1 MALTRAFLRGLK
13 LDEEQVSAIIE
24 AHAETV
30 DGLKAVQ
37 SDLADKLKAAEE
49 KLNAPTED
57 WEQKYNATVAEF
69 EAFKTDTAAKAAR
82 QAKEAA
88 YRQQLIRQGVSEKRI
103 DGIMRYDAE
112 TIDALELDEHGAIKD
127 ADAVS
132 KGIGERWSDF
142 ITTTTTAGAPVA
154 SPPQNTGKAYT
165 LDDIRGMSAAEINN
179 NWEAVKASLRQS

>member
-57 WEQKYNATVAEF
+57 WEQKYNAIQTEF

-142 ITTTTTAGAPVA
+142 IVTATTAGAPVA